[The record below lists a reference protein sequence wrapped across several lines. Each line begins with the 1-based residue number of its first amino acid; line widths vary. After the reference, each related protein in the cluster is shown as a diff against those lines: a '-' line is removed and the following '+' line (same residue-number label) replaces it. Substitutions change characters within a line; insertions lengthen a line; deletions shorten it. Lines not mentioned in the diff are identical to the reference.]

1 LLQTVINTVVLASIY
16 TLFAMGMSLVWGTVG
31 ILNFAHGATFTFAS
45 FIGYL
50 LVRNTSLPLVAL
62 LVIGIVVGAAL
73 SAFVDLVA
81 FSPILRR
88 AADLQSGELQI
99 LAAGIGFASVLIGIT
114 EWETKG
120 NPFGFSG
127 TTFQTNTY
135 EFGSAHITNLQIGL
149 VTTTIVLASG
159 LIVWLIRS
167 KSGLALRALG
177 VDPATGSLMGVNRHR
192 LSVLAMLVAGA
203 LVGIAGVL
211 LTLQLS
217 AVTPFVGDSLLIKA
231 FAAIILGGLGSMF
244 GTVVGCVV
252 LAACETLV
260 LTYTSGQWVDA
271 VSFGLILVVLLF
283 RPQGI
288 FGRREVRRT

>member
-50 LVRNTSLPLVAL
+50 LVRHTSLPLVAL
-62 LVIGIVVGAAL
+62 LAIGIVVGAAL
-73 SAFVDLVA
+73 SAFVEIAA
-81 FSPILRR
+81 FAPILRK

-99 LAAGIGFASVLIGIT
+99 IAAGIGFASVLVGVA

-127 TTFQTNTY
+127 TTFETNTY
-135 EFGSAHITNLQIGL
+135 QFGSAHITNLQIGL
-149 VTTTIVLASG
+149 LITTVILAGG
-159 LIVWLIRS
+159 LIRWLMRS

-177 VDPATGSLMGVNRHR
+177 VDPATASLMGVNRNR
-192 LSVLAMLVAGA
+192 LSVVAMLVAGA
-203 LVGIAGVL
+203 LVGVAGVL

-217 AVTPFVGDSLLIKA
+217 AVTPSVGDSLLIKA
-231 FAAIILGGLGSMF
+231 FSAIILGGLGSMF
-244 GTVVGCVV
+244 GTVIGCVV
-252 LAACETLV
+252 LALCETLV

-271 VSFGLILVVLLF
+271 VSFGLILLVLLF

-288 FGRREVRRT
+288 LGRREVRRT